1 MSQAG
6 PKLLSLSNPITASQ
20 VAQATGMNYLPNF
33 SKKNLKLSTLYQI
46 IKLYHL
52 FSTLDNK
59 NELAN
64 QQKHKKDM
72 C

>member
-33 SKKNLKLSTLYQI
+33 SKKKKKLEI
-46 IKLYHL
+46 INTNYTTCFLH
-52 FSTLDNK
+52 
-59 NELAN
+59 
-64 QQKHKKDM
+64 
-72 C
+72 

>member
-33 SKKNLKLSTLYQI
+33 SKKKTWNYQHE
-46 IKLYHL
+46 LYHL